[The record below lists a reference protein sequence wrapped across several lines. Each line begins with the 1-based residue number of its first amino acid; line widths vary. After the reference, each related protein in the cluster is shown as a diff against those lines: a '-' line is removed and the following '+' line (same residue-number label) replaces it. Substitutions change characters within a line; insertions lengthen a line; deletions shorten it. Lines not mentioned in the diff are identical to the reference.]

1 MTYEAGVTVVA
12 LGSTTTFTVS
22 DKGITFTSPLRYGA
36 AQMNTTDAD
45 GNFLSYTAVPYT

>member
-1 MTYEAGVTVVA
+1 MA